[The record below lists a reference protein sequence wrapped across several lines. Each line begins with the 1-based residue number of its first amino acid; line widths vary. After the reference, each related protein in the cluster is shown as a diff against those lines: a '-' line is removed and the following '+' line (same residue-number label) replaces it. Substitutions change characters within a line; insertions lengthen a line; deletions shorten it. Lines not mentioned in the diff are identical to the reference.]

1 MENQK
6 TKRIR
11 GVILTA
17 VGLKRLQAAIELAE
31 IQENNGER
39 FTQEELSER
48 MKVSTKTISRL
59 WSLTTGLDQRTLKF
73 CFSAFNLDLR
83 KEDYT
88 CSDKSGEFNRA
99 FDYIHLLDNQEA
111 VDICS
116 SQHHVVE
123 AQRRQI
129 QNSTKDCSVY
139 QPLATVLKYPSGPVP
154 LDSIYYIPRPPI
166 EELAYREITQPGC
179 VIRIKAPKEMGKTSL
194 MFRILARSKALGYRI
209 VTLDINQVDV
219 AILSNL
225 DRFLRWFCKSASVQ
239 LKLEPR
245 LDEYWDQE
253 TGSKVSCSLYFKN
266 YLLESVDTPVVL
278 ALNELNRV
286 LEYSELAQEFI
297 PLLRSWHEEAQQ
309 EEIWQK
315 LRLVMTYS
323 TEFYIPLNLCQ
334 SPCNVG
340 LPLQLPEFTH
350 SQIEELA
357 KRHGLNWQY
366 KETEQLM
373 AMVGG
378 HPALVRIA
386 LYYLCRQEISLS
398 QLLQQAATEVG
409 IYRTHLRR
417 LLVMLQ
423 ENPYL
428 AEAFA
433 VLVSSEPSIYLEPT
447 IAHQLESMGLVKFQ
461 MDGGISIS
469 RELYRIYF
477 SKHLSNGRLRV
488 IHSSNS
494 RHKSVTSSSI

>member
-17 VGLKRLQAAIELAE
+17 IGLKRLQAAIELAE
-31 IQENNGER
+31 VQENNGER

-73 CFSAFNLDLR
+73 CFSAFNLELR

-88 CSDKSGEFNRA
+88 CSDKSGEFYRSL
-99 FDYIHLLDNQEA
+99 DYDHQEE
-111 VDICS
+111 VNIYS

-123 AQRRQI
+123 IERRQI
-129 QNSTKDCSVY
+129 QNSTKDCSSY
-139 QPLATVLKYPSGPVP
+139 QSLANVLKYPSGPVP

-209 VTLDINQVDV
+209 VSLDFNQVDV

-225 DRFLRWFCKSASVQ
+225 DRFLRWLCKSVSVQ
-239 LKLEPR
+239 LKLEPK

-266 YLLESVDTPVVL
+266 YLMESVDTPVVL

-286 LEYSELAQEFI
+286 FEYSELAQEFI

-309 EEIWQK
+309 EETWQK

-334 SPCNVG
+334 SLCNVG

-357 KRHGLNWQY
+357 KRHGLHWQQS

-386 LYYLCRQEISLS
+386 LYHLCRQQIPLS

-409 IYRTHLRR
+409 IYHTHLRR

-423 ENPYL
+423 ENPNL
-428 AEAFA
+428 LEAFA
-433 VLVSSEPSIYLEPT
+433 ALVSSEPSIYLEPM

-461 MDGGISIS
+461 MDGISIS

-477 SKHLSNGRLRV
+477 SKHLSNSRLWV

-494 RHKSVTSSSI
+494 RYKTFTSSSI